1 MQSKYLVNNN
11 CSQFNGVRHVHCTHQ
26 NVSANMCRDSRLKN
40 RVNKI
45 ILTVLVSYNFDVCWG
60 TNCANMY
67 IVHASQFNVM
77 KDVNETIQPFIPA
90 MMHRPLFIDIV
101 TNVVLILLVLLVLL
115 IHMQFLLFKIHI
127 LKINGHLTL
136 TKINMD

>member
-1 MQSKYLVNNN
+1 
-11 CSQFNGVRHVHCTHQ
+11 
-26 NVSANMCRDSRLKN
+26 MCRDSRLKN

-45 ILTVLVSYNFDVCWG
+45 LLTVLVSYNFDVCWG

-67 IVHASQFNVM
+67 IVHASQFNGM

-115 IHMQFLLFKIHI
+115 IHMQIILFKIHI